1 MRKINIVETIL
12 GITCFPAVI
21 LGFYMTFIY
30 APTER
35 TMGDVQRIFYIHLPL
50 AWISFLAFFIVFIAG
65 VIYLITRSLRWD
77 IIAHASAEIGVIFNI
92 LVIVS
97 GSIWARSTWNTWW
110 TWDPR
115 LTTMLILLL
124 IYLGYL
130 MIRGTNINTEKKAR
144 ISAVIGIVGF
154 VNVPISFM
162 AIRWWRSMH
171 PVIITNNSM
180 GLAPPMFITLM
191 VCLGVITLLFAYLL
205 VFRIKL
211 GILEQELKFI
221 NNSIEE

>member
-1 MRKINIVETIL
+1 MRKFKIIETIL
-12 GITCFPAVI
+12 GIASFPAVI
-21 LGFYMTFIY
+21 LGFYMTLIF

-65 VIYLITRSLRWD
+65 IMYLIKGKMHWD

-97 GSIWARSTWNTWW
+97 GSIWARATWNTWW

-124 IYLGYL
+124 IYSGYL
-130 MIRGTNINTEKKAR
+130 MIRGTEINVEKKAK

-154 VNVPISFM
+154 VNVPIVFM

-171 PVIITNNSM
+171 PVVITTTSF
-180 GLAPPMFITLM
+180 GLAPPMLITLM
-191 VCLGVITLLFAYLL
+191 VCLGVVTLLFAYLL
-205 VFRIKL
+205 VYRIRIGMAERDLKM
-211 GILEQELKFI
+211 ITIQLE
-221 NNSIEE
+221 S